1 VASPNV
7 EAIDLGDRRVYLF
20 AGGSMA
26 NQVAGHGDSLN
37 AFDVTLAVMTSGIG
51 HMVGAG
57 AEEPVGGAHP
67 VDADPSATFKKICV
81 QPRPTQ
87 Q

>member
-1 VASPNV
+1 
-7 EAIDLGDRRVYLF
+7 
-20 AGGSMA
+20 
-26 NQVAGHGDSLN
+26 
-37 AFDVTLAVMTSGIG
+37 VTLAVMTSGIG